1 MAINGWC
8 RTNYHRH
15 GKRRWGSLTNG
26 CCCEC
31 EAEQQQ
37 QPGRDEKSKITRL
50 EQKIIDLEQEPRRL
64 DSEIQRWR
72 SKLQTLIKSLK
83 KSGVVT
89 KS

>member
-8 RTNYHRH
+8 RTNYHRD

-26 CCCEC
+26 FCGEC

-50 EQKIIDLEQEPRRL
+50 EQKIIDLEQERRRL
-64 DSEIQRWR
+64 DSKIQRLR

-89 KS
+89 KT